1 MCILRKG
8 FVFNIIFYYLIDM
21 RTPKSKKTNATDF
34 VTDFSIPDP
43 YRWLEDSESLETKEW
58 IKSQNSYTDSLLR
71 NENFEIF
78 SNELANNFKTV
89 DFSNP
94 IPVKGKYFYKERQPD
109 DDQFAL
115 YVKNGIDGSPVKLV
129 DPNGMRDDNTIA
141 IAFWS
146 VSKTGKYLA
155 YGLSQGG
162 DEMAVMHIKNV
173 DTGINLSEQIPRCR
187 HSQISWIPDDSGFF
201 YTRNPWVGTV
211 PKNEEHLHTKV
222 YFHKIGDDPK
232 NDDLIFGEGRPKD
245 EMLGLSI
252 SIDGTIFGDF
262 IRIEHGPKMIFMFTI
277 GILDEQFL

>member
-1 MCILRKG
+1 M
-8 FVFNIIFYYLIDM
+8 
-21 RTPKSKKTNATDF
+21 
-34 VTDFSIPDP
+34 
-43 YRWLEDSESLETKEW
+43 
-58 IKSQNSYTDSLLR
+58 R

-162 DEMAVMHIKNV
+162 DEMAVMHIKM
-173 DTGINLSEQIPRCR
+173 LIPA
-187 HSQISWIPDDSGFF
+187 
-201 YTRNPWVGTV
+201 
-211 PKNEEHLHTKV
+211 
-222 YFHKIGDDPK
+222 
-232 NDDLIFGEGRPKD
+232 
-245 EMLGLSI
+245 
-252 SIDGTIFGDF
+252 
-262 IRIEHGPKMIFMFTI
+262 
-277 GILDEQFL
+277 